1 MSVPGRTFPL
11 PRRIILVTGV
21 VQMSAKV
28 RRVDFTRKGKW
39 LTMLFLAFLVY
50 FCVIMINQQLS
61 LRNLTSRQQEI
72 QADIEQFSSQNELL
86 KGQIELIETNP
97 EYLEGL
103 ARKELGLV
111 RDGETVYILP
121 YNKN

>member
-1 MSVPGRTFPL
+1 
-11 PRRIILVTGV
+11 
-21 VQMSAKV
+21 MSAKV
-28 RRVDFTRKGKW
+28 KRVDFTRKGKW

-72 QADIEQFSSQNELL
+72 QADIEQYSSQNELL